1 MMPLWPSCPQGEYY
15 SHSPK
20 APGLASVSSETAQE
34 TSVRSDDSIDPAF
47 DWLRIARLML
57 TSRAIDRIEENE
69 LVPQKKVLYQFSAR
83 GHDLAQILLG
93 SLLNHPHD
101 ATSGYYRSRP
111 LLLAIGLSIED
122 AFAGPLARSGG
133 FSDGRDIGV
142 VFNLPS
148 AGGATVLPMCGG
160 VGAQYTPVAG
170 WAQAIRYHAE
180 QLGDDGYK
188 GAIGAAL
195 GGDASVA
202 TNGFWSALTMAT
214 TLKLPMLFYI
224 EDNAYGISTPSTMQT
239 PGANIARNLES
250 FENLQVLDGDGTA
263 PAAAAGLMRQAV
275 DHVRGGDGPALL
287 RLSVPR
293 LAGHSAQ
300 DTQAYK
306 SARIIADE
314 ESRDPLPKLRDYLIP
329 ALIDED
335 AWKKLEREVEKEV
348 TDALEAA
355 LARAEPDPA
364 TIERHVFCEAGADGK
379 PEIQRQGGL
388 AVSGHVFPESSEQA
402 EPEPTRINMLTAI
415 RRTLEFELASNPK
428 LAVFGQDVGPKGG
441 VHAATMGLQEK
452 FGVNRVF
459 DTSLSEE
466 GIIGRAVGM
475 AIAGLMPVPEI
486 QFRKYADPATEQ
498 LNDCGT
504 MRWRTNNRFAAP
516 IVVRI
521 PGGFFK
527 CGDPWHSQTNE
538 VQWAHGIGWQVAVPS
553 NAEDA
558 TGLLRAALRGNN
570 PTIFFEHRSMLDDA
584 WARRPYPG
592 DKYVLPFG
600 KAKITRPGTD
610 LTVVT
615 WGAMVPRCETAAD
628 QVAGSVEVI
637 DLRTM
642 MPWDKKAILES
653 VARTRRCLVVHEDN
667 MTAGFGAEVVATV
680 ASESF
685 FDLDAP
691 VERLAMPDIPSP
703 HNPLLMHAVVPD
715 VAGIARKMTELLEC

>member
-1 MMPLWPSCPQGEYY
+1 MPLWPSCPRGGYY

-20 APGLASVSSETAQE
+20 TPGIASVNSETAQE

-111 LLLAIGLSIED
+111 SLLAIGLSIED

-142 VFNLPS
+142 VFNRPS
-148 AGGATVLPMCGG
+148 DGGATVLPMCGG

-170 WAQAIRYHAE
+170 WAQAILYHANE
-180 QLGDDGYK
+180 LGDDSYK

-224 EDNAYGISTPSTMQT
+224 EDNGYGISTPSTLQT
-239 PGANIARNLES
+239 PGANIAANLES
-250 FENLQVLDGDGTA
+250 FENLQVLDGDGTE
-263 PAAAAGLMRQAV
+263 PAEAARLIKQAV
-275 DHVRGGDGPALL
+275 DHVRNGAGPALL
-287 RLSVPR
+287 RLTVPR
-293 LAGHSAQ
+293 LEGHSAQ

-306 SARIIADE
+306 SAEFIAE
-314 ESRDPLPKLRDYLIP
+314 EKSRDPLPKLRDYLIP

-335 AWKKLEREVEKEV
+335 AWQKLEKEV
-348 TDALEAA
+348 ENEVVDALEAA
-355 LARAEPDPA
+355 LARAQPDPA
-364 TIERHVFCEAGADGK
+364 GIERHVFCEAGPDGK
-379 PEIQRQGGL
+379 PEIQQQGGL
-388 AVSGHVFPESSEQA
+388 AVGAHVFPESGGQP

-415 RRTLEFELASNPK
+415 RRTLEYELANNPK
-428 LAVFGQDVGPKGG
+428 LAVFGEDVGPKGG

-558 TGLLRAALRGNN
+558 TGLLRAALRSNN

-600 KAKITRPGTD
+600 QAKITRPGTD

-628 QVAGSVEVI
+628 QVDGSVEII

-642 MPWDKKAILES
+642 MPWDRKAILSS

-667 MTAGFGAEVVATV
+667 MTAGFGAEIVATV
-680 ASESF
+680 ASEAF

-691 VERLAMPDIPSP
+691 VGRLAMPDIPSP
-703 HNPLLMHAVVPD
+703 HNPLLMRAVVPD
-715 VAGIARKMTELLEC
+715 VAGIAEKMTALLEC